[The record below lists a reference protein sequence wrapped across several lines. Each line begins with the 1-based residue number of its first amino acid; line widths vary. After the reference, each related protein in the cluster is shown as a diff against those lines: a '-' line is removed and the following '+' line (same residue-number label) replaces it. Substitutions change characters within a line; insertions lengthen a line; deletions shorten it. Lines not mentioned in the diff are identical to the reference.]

1 MDQLQQLKLQTQITV
16 DGTKIDRLIQYDSEQ
31 YVDGSIDTAHIA
43 SAQVTADKIGTSA
56 VTTAKINADA
66 ITSAKIADD
75 QIDSEHYVDGSID
88 TVHIADSQIT
98 VAKMAINSVDS
109 DQYVDGSI
117 DTIHIADSQITSAK
131 IVDGT
136 IVNADI
142 NASAAIDATKIHDG
156 AVSNAEFAYVNG
168 VTSAIQTQIDAKAA
182 TTYVDNAVAG
192 LRTRIIAECASTAN
206 VVILS
211 ALEAGDVIDG
221 VTLVA
226 GDRVLL
232 KDQSTA
238 TENGLY
244 IAVASGAASRDPEH
258 DTIAELSGGMV
269 VVNQGTANDNK
280 IFLCTTDTDAT
291 LGSTSITYT
300 TITPQNVGTVTS
312 ITAGTGLSGGAI
324 TSSGTIAIDTATTVD
339 KTTAQTLTNKTLT
352 SPKINED
359 VAVTST
365 ATELNL
371 LDGVSGLVQADLTKL
386 AAIDSTAA
394 EIDTLDGL
402 SRGSIIY
409 GNASAATTV
418 LTKGTV
424 GQVLTSDGTDIAW
437 GDAAS
442 GLEWQSSI
450 VTAST
455 LTAVAGRG
463 YWINTTSNACTITL
477 PASASVGDTIE
488 FSDYLRTW
496 GTNAITINQ
505 NSLNFQGYSS
515 PNPVYDTNGQSVR
528 IVYSGATQGWIPTVD
543 DDVTDEVPQPYSG
556 DFLVIAGG
564 GAGGQH
570 SGTNSAGG
578 GGAGGYRNSYSTETS
593 GGGGSSEA
601 SLTFNI
607 GTVYTVTV
615 GAGGAAVSNNKG
627 NNGLDSSIS
636 GTGLSTITSVGGGGG
651 AVQDT
656 NGDGKAGGCGGGA
669 CYGDDDT
676 ANDGGAGT
684 ANQGFRGGNKLANAS
699 AVGCGGGGAGAQ
711 GVDGVQTSGNEVTNG
726 GNGLASSITGSSIT
740 RAGGGG
746 ADCVT
751 VGTSSGGSGGG
762 GTGGTGTAGTVNTG
776 SGGGG
781 TRAGTAGAGGKGV
794 VILRMPT
801 ASYSGTTTG
810 SPTVTTDGTDTV
822 VVFNDSGSITG

>member
-1 MDQLQQLKLQTQITV
+1 MEQLSSSSFSTNTTVNVTWDSGSLSSEAITNVYIGALSKTNQFYSNRNYMQLLFLQMDAVTTAKIADSQITV
-16 DGTKIDRLIQYDSEQ
+16 AKMTTNSVDSDQ

-66 ITSAKIADD
+66 ITSAKIADE

-98 VAKMAINSVDS
+98 VAKMAANSVDS

-117 DTIHIADSQITSAK
+117 DTAHIADSQITSAK

-142 NASAAIDATKIHDG
+142 NASAAIDATKIADG
-156 AVSNAEFAYVNG
+156 TVTNSEFQYINTLSSNA
-168 VTSAIQTQIDAKAA
+168 QTQIDAKAA

-206 VVILS
+206 VVISS

-244 IAVASGAASRDPEH
+244 LAVASGAASRDPEH

-324 TSSGTIAIDTATTVD
+324 TSAGTIAIDTATTVD

-371 LDGVSGLVQADLTKL
+371 LDG
-386 AAIDSTAA
+386 STAGTIA
-394 EIDTLDGL
+394 N
-402 SRGSIIY
+402 SKAVIY
-409 GNASAATTV
+409 SAA
-418 LTKGTV
+418 
-424 GQVLTSDGTDIAW
+424 GQVHGT
-437 GDAAS
+437 
-442 GLEWQSSI
+442 
-450 VTAST
+450 T
-455 LTAVAGRG
+455 L
-463 YWINTTSNACTITL
+463 
-477 PASASVGDTIE
+477 
-488 FSDYLRTW
+488 
-496 GTNAITINQ
+496 AI
-505 NSLNFQGYSS
+505 
-515 PNPVYDTNGQSVR
+515 
-528 IVYSGATQGWIPTVD
+528 
-543 DDVTDEVPQPYSG
+543 
-556 DFLVIAGG
+556 
-564 GAGGQH
+564 
-570 SGTNSAGG
+570 
-578 GGAGGYRNSYSTETS
+578 
-593 GGGGSSEA
+593 
-601 SLTFNI
+601 
-607 GTVYTVTV
+607 
-615 GAGGAAVSNNKG
+615 
-627 NNGLDSSIS
+627 
-636 GTGLSTITSVGGGGG
+636 
-651 AVQDT
+651 
-656 NGDGKAGGCGGGA
+656 
-669 CYGDDDT
+669 
-676 ANDGGAGT
+676 AGT
-684 ANQGFRGGNKLANAS
+684 AITSRNS
-699 AVGCGGGGAGAQ
+699 AI
-711 GVDGVQTSGNEVTNG
+711 S
-726 GNGLASSITGSSIT
+726 
-740 RAGGGG
+740 
-746 ADCVT
+746 
-751 VGTSSGGSGGG
+751 
-762 GTGGTGTAGTVNTG
+762 
-776 SGGGG
+776 
-781 TRAGTAGAGGKGV
+781 
-794 VILRMPT
+794 
-801 ASYSGTTTG
+801 
-810 SPTVTTDGTDTV
+810 
-822 VVFNDSGSITG
+822 